1 MRHWQTAIKYPHSTD
16 RMRWQ
21 QRYSGAHHSTRDL
34 LESFT
39 VSLCCLLSHPF
50 TVSSAP
56 HILTV
61 PSSKT
66 PFFFFLEPSGLCQLL
81 FWRCSYTTWPAS
93 VGGME
98 TWLTPN
104 CHKTNSDAIS
114 NSLHSSISDPSSGNL
129 CEKSAQTQIVLQVSR
144 DGCCFEPVGKW
155 TKDQRFEFQ
164 LQLSTCLSVLEH

>member
-1 MRHWQTAIKYPHSTD
+1 MAAALQWRPPFYKRSVGEFYCFFMLPSLSPFHCFLCPSHSYCT
-16 RMRWQ
+16 
-21 QRYSGAHHSTRDL
+21 
-34 LESFT
+34 F
-39 VSLCCLLSHPF
+39 VKKPF
-50 TVSSAP
+50 
-56 HILTV
+56 
-61 PSSKT
+61 
-66 PFFFFLEPSGLCQLL
+66 FFFFLEPSGLCQLL

-129 CEKSAQTQIVLQVSR
+129 CEKSAQTQIVLQVSW
-144 DGCCFEPVGKW
+144 DGCCLEPVGKW